1 MIIEILDKK
10 QHPEQSYKSCLGILH
25 LAKKVGKQRLD
36 NACKRALDYNS
47 YNYNMIDRILKNG
60 WDELD
65 EEDTEASIDIPN
77 HKNIRGSHYYK

>member
-65 EEDTEASIDIPN
+65 EEDTEASIDIRN
-77 HKNIRGSHYYK
+77 HKNIRGSQYYK